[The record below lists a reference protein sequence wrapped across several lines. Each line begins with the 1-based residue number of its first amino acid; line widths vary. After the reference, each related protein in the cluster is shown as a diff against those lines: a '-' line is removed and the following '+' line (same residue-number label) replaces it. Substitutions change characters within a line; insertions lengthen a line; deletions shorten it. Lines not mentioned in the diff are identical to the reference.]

1 MTLASGTKLG
11 PYEIQSP
18 LGAGGMGE
26 VYRARDTRLAREVAI
41 KVLPEAFAR
50 DADRLQR
57 FEHEARVVS
66 TVNHPNILAIHD
78 VGSQAN
84 LHYLVSE
91 LLEGQTLRDKM
102 NAGPLSQRRV
112 TECASEMARGLAAA
126 HEKGV
131 VHRDLKPEN
140 VFVTKD

>member
-1 MTLASGTKLG
+1 MSFCHEETAILPNTGLGIRPLLGNIYNGAPMALTPGTKLG

-26 VYRARDTRLAREVAI
+26 VHRARDTRLSREVAI

-57 FEHEARVVS
+57 FEHEARVLS

-78 VGSQAN
+78 IGAQGDI
-84 LHYLVSE
+84 HYLVSE
-91 LLEGQTLRDKM
+91 LLEGQNLRDKM
-102 NAGPLSQRRV
+102 REGTLYLRR
-112 TECASEMARGLAAA
+112 L
-126 HEKGV
+126 
-131 VHRDLKPEN
+131 
-140 VFVTKD
+140 